1 MRRLKL
7 EIDELQ
13 VESFAVE
20 RPGEARGTVRGR
32 EYTLNPW
39 ECDSEPV
46 DDSINYCSPAPTSL
60 FSCAYTCGNTC
71 SCGCTRTQGGYTCTC
86 PDEPIDP

>member
-7 EIDELQ
+7 EMDGLK
-13 VESFAVE
+13 VESFEVVSGV
-20 RPGEARGTVRGR
+20 RGRGTVRGR
-32 EYTLNPW
+32 EYTRVPW

-46 DDSINYCSPAPTSL
+46 DDSVNYCSPPPTSL

-86 PDEPIDP
+86 PDDPELP